1 MQMMIAIEQLVLKT
15 VKTVT
20 ITWLTASIASLNLP
34 VKCMRPMKQ
43 AIYSSRT
50 ADKFVVRLPDGM
62 RERIA
67 DVARNHHRSM
77 NSEIIA
83 RLEQSMLQESSLGDE
98 LNVSMD
104 SPELSL
110 HERELL
116 QRFRQLSR
124 RQQNALVALI
134 AHDAEMAADEA

>member
-1 MQMMIAIEQLVLKT
+1 
-15 VKTVT
+15 
-20 ITWLTASIASLNLP
+20 
-34 VKCMRPMKQ
+34 MKQ

-62 RERIA
+62 RECISN
-67 DVARNHHRSM
+67 VARNHHRSM

-83 RLEQSMLQESSLGDE
+83 RLEQSLLQEGALGDE
-98 LNVSMD
+98 PKLRLD

-116 QRFRQLSR
+116 QRFRQLSH

-134 AHDAEMAADEA
+134 THDTSISSENN